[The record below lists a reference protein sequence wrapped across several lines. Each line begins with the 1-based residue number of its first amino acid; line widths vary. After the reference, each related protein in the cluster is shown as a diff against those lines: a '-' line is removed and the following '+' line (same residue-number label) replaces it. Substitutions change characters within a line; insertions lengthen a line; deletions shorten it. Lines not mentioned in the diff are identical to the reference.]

1 MSKFI
6 IKFEIPSRR
15 TYGITC
21 TSEPL
26 PQWELAD
33 FIQSLTDSNYTLLGV
48 STVEDVEPEAERA
61 TYEDE
66 EDEEELYPE
75 DIEEMDWEENE
86 EDLYMEEMP
95 IED

>member
-1 MSKFI
+1 MSKFVVR
-6 IKFEIPSRR
+6 FEIPSRR

-26 PQWELAD
+26 PQWALAD
-33 FIQSLTDSNYTLLGV
+33 FIQSLTDSNYALLGV
-48 STVEDVEPEAERA
+48 DTVEDVEPEAEKA
-61 TYEDE
+61 TY

-75 DIEEMDWEENE
+75 DIVEMDWEEDE
-86 EDLYMEEMP
+86 EDLYVEEMP